1 MSSDTM
7 FPDSVFTLW
16 RFTLVLVLVVFV
28 PLSVYLLHSTWRA
41 TRSIRNYS
49 RDILTAARGIETS
62 TAAIPATN
70 DTVSVGTDILA
81 ASEAVAHKLAGM
93 ASALEARSRRA

>member
-1 MSSDTM
+1 MTPDTM
-7 FPDSVFTLW
+7 FPEFVFTLW
-16 RFTLVLVLVVFV
+16 RVTLVLVLVVFV

-41 TRSIRNYS
+41 TRSVRNYS
-49 RDILTAARGIETS
+49 REILTAARGIEAS

-81 ASEAVAHKLAGM
+81 ASEAVARKLDAM
-93 ASALEARSRRA
+93 ASALEARSRR